1 MAERC
6 LRTQEISESAVKVAV
21 RVRPLSSTE
30 TAHANENCLQIQK
43 SRIRVGCQ
51 QDKEFDFDAV
61 YSPES
66 TQEEIYTKLIP
77 PLLDRF
83 FDGYNATVFAYGQT
97 GSGKTYTMG
106 NEFKLSL
113 KPTDRGIIPR
123 CMEDIFDRMRQTGG
137 KVVLKISYLE
147 VLNEEIHDL
156 LVVPTSTNLSIRD
169 DGKRGICIAGLSEHT
184 VESLEQVA
192 EFLQC
197 GTLNRKTASTNMNA
211 TSSRSHAICT
221 LTMEQCHKDDESG
234 NVQNRY
240 SKFHL
245 VDLAGSER
253 AKRTNAEGLRFRE
266 GVNINK
272 GLLALGN
279 VINSLCERERTHQAH
294 ENAVNGSSSTIH
306 VPYRDSKLT
315 RLLQDSLG
323 GNSKTLMI
331 ACVSPADVNY
341 DEISSTLRYATR
353 ARKIQN
359 QAVANC
365 EIKPS
370 NEITSLRQQVELLQ
384 LQLLQQKMSG
394 FSSTGS
400 PTSEL
405 LHFDFVSISNSEQ
418 VKRLNKLLQGKDEE
432 LRILEAAKEKWK
444 RAAEELSSARCSK
457 GITQSFEKSILMQ
470 EAMEFELTLPF
481 LNCTKKNGAEVGIH
495 ETENG
500 PTQKLQSDLHFLSQE
515 ISEREKILGQLSQ
528 ITPTISSEE
537 KHLADGPI
545 ETKLLAMT
553 SSYTQKIFQLEKEI
567 DALTEDKKNLASA
580 IHTKSNSITSS
591 SRLKDQLKTLQQQLG
606 IARGAERECKR
617 LTLQLKNGTL
627 KISTLEHEVSSMKRQ
642 KANLQRQLKEE
653 SERHRKESRQQQ
665 LEILRL
671 KRQEERK
678 QYELQKLSALH
689 AKQNTV
695 LKRKT
700 EEVAAANKRMRM
712 MHTSSSKE
720 KSKNAFY
727 ATGIALRSAPE
738 VMASPVPV
746 SVSNLVHDTLDVQIT
761 LLGAINAIRMYQ
773 DERKELA
780 LKIARVEKSN
790 CASIED
796 LKSVEESKRL
806 LREKNEIIRTL
817 QAKVAAVEEH
827 NPIPDELFPTKDSVC
842 HSIIKCLLEE
852 ALSGKATDSELKSCK
867 EDLRETEKRLINAL
881 EDLDYLRENSQKPR
895 EEFVESETQTKD
907 EKKSRVD
914 SKKSTK
920 GSRKTKKYEI
930 LSDDGLEDSLSEDS
944 SSGDDSDYV
953 EDEEE
958 LKRDVKQRKRIE
970 KNSQPEAVTYLE
982 IASAGS
988 RDSMEEIDR
997 LLLQGTE
1004 SKPDCCKCNGKCAT
1018 KLCACRANKQDCG
1031 IGCSCHALKCHN
1043 RPEMKLR
1050 LQKRKNIMDGE
1061 HEALVA
1067 SLTSNQQESFQQNT
1081 FIVSGKENHVKSG
1094 IKIGSESLRVKKPLL
1109 EKSASSRVPLGG
1121 KGDSHVGLASWR
1133 KPLHNVNQ
1141 RSEKVHAPTS
1151 KRFF

>member
-6 LRTQEISESAVKVAV
+6 VQNQRFSESAVKVAV

-30 TAHANENCLQIQK
+30 IAHANENCLQLQ
-43 SRIRVGCQ
+43 STRIRVGLQ

-61 YSPES
+61 YPPES
-66 TQEEIYTKLIP
+66 NQEDIYTQLIP

-113 KPTDRGIIPR
+113 KPQNRGIIPR
-123 CMEDIFDRMRQTGG
+123 CMEDIFDRMRQTSGD
-137 KVVLKISYLE
+137 VSLKISYLE

-156 LVVPTSTNLSIRD
+156 LVVSTSTNLSIRD
-169 DGKRGICIAGLSEHT
+169 DGKRGICIPGLSEHT

-197 GTLNRKTASTNMNA
+197 GTLNRKTASTSMNA

-221 LTMEQCHKDDESG
+221 LTMEQCYKDDETG
-234 NVQNRY
+234 NVENRY

-253 AKRTNAEGLRFRE
+253 AKRTNAEGLRFKE

-279 VINSLCERERTHQAH
+279 VINALCERERSSHAQ
-294 ENAVNGSSSTIH
+294 ENAANGSVSMVH

-315 RLLQDSLG
+315 RLLQNSLG

-341 DEISSTLRYATR
+341 DEISSTLRYAAR

-365 EIKPS
+365 EINPS
-370 NEITSLRQQVELLQ
+370 NEIVSLRMQVELLQ
-384 LQLLQQKMSG
+384 LQLLQQQKSS
-394 FSSTGS
+394 FSSAGIS
-400 PTSEL
+400 TSEL
-405 LHFDFVSISNSEQ
+405 SHPEIGSIFNSEQ
-418 VKRLNKLLQGKDEE
+418 VKRLNELLLIKDEE

-444 RAAEELSSARCSK
+444 RAAQELSSAEDTTQASDKSK
-457 GITQSFEKSILMQ
+457 LME
-470 EAMEFELTLPF
+470 EAMEFELTLPS
-481 LNCTKKNGAEVGIH
+481 LTITK
-495 ETENG
+495 ETEAG
-500 PTQKLQSDLHFLSQE
+500 SDERTDGSTQKLQSDLHFLSQE
-515 ISEREKILGQLSQ
+515 ITEREKILELLSHS
-528 ITPTISSEE
+528 TLTNTSEE
-537 KHLADGPI
+537 KHVAD
-545 ETKLLAMT
+545 ERLEAKLLALT
-553 SSYTQKIFQLEKEI
+553 SSYSQKIIQLEEEI
-567 DALTEDKKNLASA
+567 DALTKDKKKLATA
-580 IHTKSNSITSS
+580 IRSKANSTMSS
-591 SRLKDQLKTLQQQLG
+591 SRLHEQLKSLQQQVG

-627 KISTLEHEVSSMKRQ
+627 KITTLENEVSSMKKQ
-642 KANLQRQLKEE
+642 KANLQRQSKEE
-653 SERHRKESRQQQ
+653 SERHRKENRQQQ
-665 LEILRL
+665 LQILRL

-678 QYELQKLSALH
+678 QYELQKLSELH

-712 MHTSSSKE
+712 MHTSSTLE
-720 KSKNAFY
+720 KSKSASSTSKL
-727 ATGIALRSAPE
+727 APRSASE
-738 VMASPVPV
+738 AMASPVPL
-746 SVSNLVHDTLDVQIT
+746 SISSLVHETLDVQIT
-761 LLGAINAIRMYQ
+761 LLGALNAIRTYQ

-780 LKIARVEKSN
+780 LKIARVEKSG
-790 CASIED
+790 CGSTED
-796 LKSVEESKRL
+796 LKSLETWKRL
-806 LREKNEIIRTL
+806 LREKNELIRTL
-817 QAKVAAVEEH
+817 QAKVATVEKH
-827 NPIPDELFPTKDSVC
+827 NPIPDELFPAKEQMC
-842 HSIIKCLLEE
+842 HSIIKSLLEE
-852 ALSGKATDSELKSCK
+852 AIGGKATNRELKSCK
-867 EDLRETEKRLINAL
+867 EDLRETEEKLVQAL
-881 EDLDYLRENSQKPR
+881 EDLGHLRDHAHAKTIAPSNETMQANDVKESQ
-895 EEFVESETQTKD
+895 SE
-907 EKKSRVD
+907 

-920 GSRKTKKYEI
+920 GPQKAKTYEI
-930 LSDDGLEDSLSEDS
+930 LSDDGLEDSLSEI

-953 EDEEE
+953 EGEEQ
-958 LKRDVKQRKRIE
+958 KREVKHRKRIE
-970 KNSQPEAVTYLE
+970 KNSRADSVTCLE
-982 IASAGS
+982 KASAGP

-997 LLLQGTE
+997 LLLHGSE
-1004 SKPDCCKCNGKCAT
+1004 SKPDCCQCNGKCAT

-1031 IGCSCHALKCHN
+1031 NDCSCHALKCHN

-1050 LQKRKNIMDGE
+1050 LQKRKNIMDEE

-1067 SLTSNQQESFQQNT
+1067 SLTSNQQEKRHRDTIS
-1081 FIVSGKENHVKSG
+1081 ISGKENYVKEEKKVG
-1094 IKIGSESLRVKKPLL
+1094 NEALRVRKPLL
-1109 EKSASSRVPLGG
+1109 EKSGSSRVPLSVKSG
-1121 KGDSHVGLASWR
+1121 SHVGLGSWN
-1133 KPLHNVNQ
+1133 KPLYNGNQ
-1141 RSEKVHAPTS
+1141 KSDKIQAPSS